1 MDIVNENA
9 NLGSVGLGGAIDLLG
24 APGFLIEHPEFEMT
38 PQQNCHGSTK
48 FC

>member
-9 NLGSVGLGGAIDLLG
+9 QLGTLSIGDALDLLG
-24 APGFLIEHPEFEMT
+24 APGYLIEHPEFEMT
-38 PQQNCHGSTK
+38 PQQKCPGSTR